1 MANPEWNG
9 GVCLVQPSLP
19 NLLLLSLERVGGR
32 DPPEFVYWEYERYD
46 TLRCKVLIF
55 VGRSTLYPDVEP
67 WFVSATGFRFADT
80 YPKAARRA
88 LRQLRVVYRQHL
100 RRTPMGFFPPSGG
113 RGRSWIDRMRGL
125 EREEED
131 LEEAVSH
138 VSIYLNGLD
147 HLYQEQ
153 AQQLKQQ
160 IDRAKRAEQR
170 IELERI
176 KTTMTEV
183 ELRNTK
189 REYLRER
196 EHTLLANKALWDEL
210 KERRRREEEA
220 GVEED
225 EPEETHWDKG
235 TQTEDEIL
243 EQDLPPKKRRI
254 QLEEE
259 SP

>member
-1 MANPEWNG
+1 
-9 GVCLVQPSLP
+9 
-19 NLLLLSLERVGGR
+19 
-32 DPPEFVYWEYERYD
+32 
-46 TLRCKVLIF
+46 
-55 VGRSTLYPDVEP
+55 
-67 WFVSATGFRFADT
+67 
-80 YPKAARRA
+80 
-88 LRQLRVVYRQHL
+88 
-100 RRTPMGFFPPSGG
+100 
-113 RGRSWIDRMRGL
+113 MRGL

-138 VSIYLNGLD
+138 LSIYLNGLD

-160 IDRAKRAEQR
+160 IDRAERAEQR
-170 IELERI
+170 IELERM
-176 KTTMTEV
+176 KTTMVEV

-196 EHTLLANKALWDEL
+196 ERTLLANKALWDEL
-210 KERRRREEEA
+210 KERSCREEEA
-220 GVEED
+220 GLEED

-259 SP
+259 LP